1 MTQAKKRLIYK
12 TVTCNQST
20 ITRKTFINAP
30 IREHRI
36 IQLEAFE
43 EYF

>member
-1 MTQAKKRLIYK
+1 MGQN
-12 TVTCNQST
+12 TCGHDL
-20 ITRKTFINAP
+20 NAS